1 MALKRKSIQGQF
13 ASATAVLLAASA
25 TLTRYVRSIHITNNS
40 SAARTWNLAFAA
52 TATSAGPG
60 VFGEALPANSAGP
73 SSRAE
78 RYYGGQGK
86 RLDNTAISGFADAA
100 TSVSYE
106 IVYDESDTA
115 DAT

>member
-13 ASATAVLLAASA
+13 AAATAVLLAASA
-25 TLTRYVRSIHITNNS
+25 TLTRYVRSIHVTNDT
-40 SAARTWNLAFAA
+40 AATRTWNLAFAA

-60 VFGEALPANSAGP
+60 VFGEALPSSASGQ
-73 SSRAE
+73 SSRAD

-106 IVYDESDTA
+106 IIYDESDTL
-115 DAT
+115 DA

>member
-13 ASATAVLLAASA
+13 AGATAVLLSAS
-25 TLTRYVRSIHITNNS
+25 TTNTRYVRSIHVTNDS
-40 SAARTWNLAFAA
+40 SAQRTWSLAFAA

-60 VFGEALPANSAGP
+60 VFSETLPANS
-73 SSRAE
+73 RAYPI
-78 RYYGGQGK
+78 YYGGNGK

-100 TSVSYE
+100 SSVSYE
-106 IVYDESDTA
+106 IVYDESDTV

>member
-13 ASATAVLLAASA
+13 ASATAVLLAASSSV
-25 TLTRYVRSIHITNNS
+25 TRYVRSVHISNDS
-40 SAARTWNLAFAA
+40 AAARTWNLAFAA

-60 VFGEALPANSAGP
+60 VFGEALPANTFGASA
-73 SSRAE
+73 RAD
-78 RYYGGQGK
+78 RYYGGAGK
-86 RLDNTAISGFADAA
+86 RLDNVAISGFADAA

-106 IVYDESDTA
+106 IIYDESDTV